1 MEKSNSGSSP
11 CIERY
16 IEFFDPRGEEILPFL
31 VVRPSNEEMSLLCCY
46 VVYHTPEEREI
57 SRNLW
62 SWGAGREDG
71 AWCTGWLI
79 QGEPVVETLGEHGMR
94 TRVTISI
101 ATHVGVSG
109 AINKARARELR
120 RRDSS
125 LWRGWKSSR
134 PMGLKRTIRSR
145 PGSLLVCL
153 WFRGETMTL
162 ALLLVPCST
171 TRVVLDSMFLSF
183 FSFLVLLMKDCI
195 CGLRII
201 EMGLW
206 YLCV

>member
-1 MEKSNSGSSP
+1 MEKSNSGSS
-11 CIERY
+11 CQSGSRTIKIWFEQRK
-16 IEFFDPRGEEILPFL
+16 IFRIQK
-31 VVRPSNEEMSLLCCY
+31 SNEIAKRSFLTLLFIRQTRRCRY
-46 VVYHTPEEREI
+46 YTRIPEERNLSKSLGGGGGGEERWGLAYRVVDSGWAG
-57 SRNLW
+57 SRDV
-62 SWGAGREDG
+62 GR
-71 AWCTGWLI
+71 AY
-79 QGEPVVETLGEHGMR
+79 GMR

-145 PGSLLVCL
+145 PGSLLVWL
-153 WFRGETMTL
+153 SFRGETMTL

-171 TRVVLDSMFLSF
+171 TRVVLHLITVMFLF
-183 FSFLVLLMKDCI
+183 FFGVIDERLI
-195 CGLRII
+195 CGY
-201 EMGLW
+201 E
-206 YLCV
+206 

>member
-1 MEKSNSGSSP
+1 MEKSNSGSS
-11 CIERY
+11 CQSGSRTIKIWFEQRK
-16 IEFFDPRGEEILPFL
+16 IFRIQK
-31 VVRPSNEEMSLLCCY
+31 SNEIAKRSFLTLLFIRQTRRCRY
-46 VVYHTPEEREI
+46 YTRIPEER
-57 SRNLW
+57 NL
-62 SWGAGREDG
+62 SKSLGGGGGGGRKDG
-71 AWCTGWLI
+71 AWRTGWLI

-145 PGSLLVCL
+145 PGSLLVWL
-153 WFRGETMTL
+153 SFRGETMTL
-162 ALLLVPCST
+162 VLLLVPCST
-171 TRVVLDSMFLSF
+171 TRVVLHLITVMFLF
-183 FSFLVLLMKDCI
+183 FFGVIDERFI
-195 CGLRII
+195 CGY
-201 EMGLW
+201 E
-206 YLCV
+206 

>member
-1 MEKSNSGSSP
+1 MYRTIHRIFRSTRRRNSSFPRCSSV
-11 CIERY
+11 ERG
-16 IEFFDPRGEEILPFL
+16 D
-31 VVRPSNEEMSLLCCY
+31 VATMLLCSVSY
-46 VVYHTPEEREI
+46 TGRERDLTKSLE
-57 SRNLW
+57 LG
-62 SWGAGREDG
+62 GAGREDG